1 MKQFQLIITTM
12 LFMAGL
18 TNYSHA
24 KSEWIDIT
32 EERLVNPGF
41 DGNSNKGWTYVSN
54 AGSQAVR
61 CESMEFWN
69 GTFDIYQTI
78 SSLPAGHYR
87 MSVQSYYRCQDNNN
101 GYPKYTAGTEDITA
115 YMYAGNTKQKLKSI
129 YSFYFTEVP
138 MDGTWSTWINGQMVF
153 FPNTMETATKAFS
166 DGAYQN
172 AMEFDHNGG
181 DLRLGLI
188 NEVFTQNNWCIF
200 DNFKLE
206 IYDEVVDIEKIE
218 LNALN
223 KEMIVGETTKLNAT
237 VLPTNAT
244 YNKLI
249 WESSNN
255 DVATVD
261 ANGNVSARGEG
272 IAIIYAKSKKNTN
285 IKASCT
291 ISVKDN
297 QAKAGELVIN
307 EIMASNVDEFVSPA
321 FQFDGWIEL
330 YNPTDNAVGLNN

>member
-101 GYPKYTAGTEDITA
+101 GYPKYTAGTEDIT
-115 YMYAGNTKQKLKSI
+115 
-129 YSFYFTEVP
+129 
-138 MDGTWSTWINGQMVF
+138 
-153 FPNTMETATKAFS
+153 
-166 DGAYQN
+166 
-172 AMEFDHNGG
+172 
-181 DLRLGLI
+181 
-188 NEVFTQNNWCIF
+188 
-200 DNFKLE
+200 
-206 IYDEVVDIEKIE
+206 
-218 LNALN
+218 
-223 KEMIVGETTKLNAT
+223 
-237 VLPTNAT
+237 
-244 YNKLI
+244 
-249 WESSNN
+249 
-255 DVATVD
+255 
-261 ANGNVSARGEG
+261 
-272 IAIIYAKSKKNTN
+272 
-285 IKASCT
+285 
-291 ISVKDN
+291 
-297 QAKAGELVIN
+297 
-307 EIMASNVDEFVSPA
+307 
-321 FQFDGWIEL
+321 
-330 YNPTDNAVGLNN
+330 